1 MPRNMAKQNQ
11 WMLYHLLHFFRIACG
26 GIVCLLTPLAT
37 NGDHYHRC
45 RGFSG
50 NLQIWVVSPGL
61 GYSGNCLPQ
70 SIRYVRYQV
79 GGYQVGN
86 QLGATFSTPWPQP
99 DPWGSNSPQFNLSLE
114 PVPLLAANIEPSKVP
129 VATSTPAAR
138 LRSLNHQA
146 RGDQR
151 LRQQK
156 WSEARAAYRS
166 AVDAAPD
173 RAEAHL
179 RLGIC
184 LVTIQRFDSAVHE
197 FKRALFLDPSI
208 SKQKSILK
216 PLFGPES
223 QLVRASTLS
232 KLTDWVQEDY
242 RDSDRLFLMG
252 VMLQLEG
259 DSRAVE
265 FFEGAQRMK
274 RSGDASHLA
283 LFAHHHNVAP
293 QAPAA
298 DPAQAIPAFKNQPEK
313 LPAGKPLPPLLDA
326 PIPGAPVPM
335 PDL

>member
-1 MPRNMAKQNQ
+1 MPRTMATQIQ
-11 WMLYHLLHFFRIACG
+11 WMLDHLRHFFRVACG
-26 GIVCLLTPLAT
+26 GVVCLPTPLAT
-37 NGDHYHRC
+37 NADHCHRC
-45 RGFSG
+45 MGFSG
-50 NLQIWVVSPGL
+50 NFQIWVVSPGL
-61 GYSGNCLPQ
+61 GYSGNYHPQ

-86 QLGATFSTPWPQP
+86 QVGATFSTPWPQP
-99 DPWGSNSPQFNLSLE
+99 DPWGSNSPQFHLSLE
-114 PVPLLAANIEPSKVP
+114 PVPPLAASIEPSKVP

-151 LRQQK
+151 LRQQN
-156 WSEARAAYRS
+156 WSEARSAYRS
-166 AVDAAPD
+166 SVDAAPD

-179 RLGIC
+179 RLGLC

-197 FKRALFLDPSI
+197 FKRALYLDPSI
-208 SKQKSILK
+208 SERKSILK
-216 PLFGPES
+216 PLFGPDS
-223 QLVRASTLS
+223 QLVRASIIS
-232 KLTDWVQEDY
+232 KLTDWVHEDY

-252 VMLQLEG
+252 TMLQFEG

-274 RSGDASHLA
+274 RNGDTSHLA
-283 LFAHHHNVAP
+283 LFAHNQNGAH

-313 LPAGKPLPPLLDA
+313 LPMGKPLLPPLVA
-326 PIPGAPVPM
+326 PIPDAPVPM
-335 PDL
+335 PDI